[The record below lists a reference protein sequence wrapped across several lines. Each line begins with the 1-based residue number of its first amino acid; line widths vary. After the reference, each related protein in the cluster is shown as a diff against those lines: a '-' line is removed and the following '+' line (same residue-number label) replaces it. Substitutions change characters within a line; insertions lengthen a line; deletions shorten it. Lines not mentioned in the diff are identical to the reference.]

1 MRALWAV
8 CMLGAGL
15 AACGEGEVAPPA
27 PSTDSTT
34 ESAPSPPSPPSPQRD
49 PALLEAARSARGSG
63 FAARFGSHRAD
74 DPATHFQL
82 SGEARF
88 AFRDPALEDRSF
100 AFEVALAGPSVQRYQ
115 LSAGQRKNWF
125 LLAGPGDCWVKTPED
140 QQPKPASARAGELG
154 EDAALRW
161 LILGFPAHLEGAAAQ
176 QRARDWSEAWE
187 AEQPIALPED
197 FGQGG
202 LQISMGEDGLPTRV
216 ERVDAEGTRE
226 LLLEVTDWSLS
237 AGAATPDAPLGLRYP
252 RSWSWHRED
261 WILHETLDRLE
272 DHALYL
278 DTAFRP
284 EEAPLARFQVRRAP
298 DGSSQ
303 RVPEDRFAL
312 IEHTM
317 RYRVLEAAPE
327 DPTEGNWEFRAPTET
342 RWAEQLDAKAEGPGV
357 ESIEAQL
364 CLLWSSPRLQA
375 PTEEGL
381 QRLRE
386 VAAQN
391 GLEVIGPVWIHTGVV
406 GLELLLPVRK
416 PD

>member
-1 MRALWAV
+1 MMRALWAV

-176 QRARDWSEAWE
+176 QRA
-187 AEQPIALPED
+187 
-197 FGQGG
+197 
-202 LQISMGEDGLPTRV
+202 
-216 ERVDAEGTRE
+216 E
-226 LLLEVTDWSLS
+226 LEYIKKKVQQD
-237 AGAATPDAPLGLRYP
+237 
-252 RSWSWHRED
+252 
-261 WILHETLDRLE
+261 
-272 DHALYL
+272 
-278 DTAFRP
+278 
-284 EEAPLARFQVRRAP
+284 
-298 DGSSQ
+298 
-303 RVPEDRFAL
+303 
-312 IEHTM
+312 
-317 RYRVLEAAPE
+317 EAAASSAKKV
-327 DPTEGNWEFRAPTET
+327 TNVSK
-342 RWAEQLDAKAEGPGV
+342 EQLTLYGDVAKLLCDIVHEVEHGRDVSGGV
-357 ESIEAQL
+357 D
-364 CLLWSSPRLQA
+364 
-375 PTEEGL
+375 
-381 QRLRE
+381 
-386 VAAQN
+386 
-391 GLEVIGPVWIHTGVV
+391 
-406 GLELLLPVRK
+406 LELEIHLVRPNAVSLTQIK
-416 PD
+416 GEQHLGKHGILGVLKVGASRGIQDERTVVFIPNSKTKWNRTMHQKNYFLEI